1 MAALIHFLHTM
12 HNRDLG
18 IQLISAKLR
27 RCFVRDFFRLSNS
40 FIISLA
46 TVLALRLR
54 AEVICGIST
63 STIVIGALCLDG
75 APSSPT
81 VAVFSAL
88 VEQ

>member
-1 MAALIHFLHTM
+1 MANLHIR
-12 HNRDLG
+12 NSGAQKSRASYLG
-18 IQLISAKLR
+18 NVR
-27 RCFVRDFFRLSNS
+27 RPVDMFFWLSNR

-54 AEVICGIST
+54 AEVIGGVST

-75 APSSPT
+75 APSRPT
-81 VAVFSAL
+81 VAEFSAL